1 MPGQGH
7 NTSLPPKRSAP
18 ASFKRLLGRNPMR
31 RKVSLGRSTVEEPVE
46 EAKHAAAPAAA
57 GVCALGA
64 EMLDPLCDVRSNGDA
79 HGGFAVATTL
89 TKGRTVH
96 GVEAV
101 GLTDRA

>member
-1 MPGQGH
+1 MPHRGH
-7 NTSLPPKRSAP
+7 NTPLPLKRSP
-18 ASFKRLLGRNPMR
+18 PPRFKRLLGRNPTR
-31 RKVSLGRSTVEEPVE
+31 RKVSLGRSTVEEPVK

-64 EMLDPLCDVRSNGDA
+64 EMLDPLRDVRGNGDA
-79 HGGFAVATTL
+79 HRGFAVATTL

>member
-1 MPGQGH
+1 
-7 NTSLPPKRSAP
+7 
-18 ASFKRLLGRNPMR
+18 MR

-46 EAKHAAAPAAA
+46 EVKHAAAPAAA

-64 EMLDPLCDVRSNGDA
+64 EMLDPLFDVRSNGDA
-79 HGGFAVATTL
+79 HRGFAVATTL

>member
-1 MPGQGH
+1 M
-7 NTSLPPKRSAP
+7 
-18 ASFKRLLGRNPMR
+18 LGRNPMR
-31 RKVSLGRSTVEEPVE
+31 HKVSLGRSTVEEPVK

-79 HGGFAVATTL
+79 HRGFAVATTL
-89 TKGRTVH
+89 TEGRTVH